1 MLKHMTNSEEQVM
14 KLLWE
19 SDKPLSCTEI
29 VELSPDKTWKD
40 SYVHSLIK
48 SLIKKNLVKIGSF
61 ELVSRSYARK
71 FSPTYNYNEYI
82 LLSSFSDDDLRDADK
97 MIEFYQVFLSLAGT
111 DRVQAYIQ
119 NRIEK

>member
-1 MLKHMTNSEEQVM
+1 M
-14 KLLWE
+14 
-19 SDKPLSCTEI
+19 
-29 VELSPDKTWKD
+29 ELSPDKTWKD

-71 FSPTYNYNEYI
+71 FSATYNYNEYI

-97 MIEFYQVFLSLAGT
+97 MIEFYQVFLSLTGT

-119 NRIEK
+119 NRIKK